1 MSPGTFRQEDQP
13 GELICSDSQ
22 ITVSHLCTFPPRP
35 LSLLLLSE
43 KTNQM
48 LLTVFN
54 LREEKSQIC
63 FFEWVINAVFLNK
76 DID

>member
-13 GELICSDSQ
+13 GE
-22 ITVSHLCTFPPRP
+22 
-35 LSLLLLSE
+35 LLLSE